1 MSFISIQQQITVFQ
15 KKSLHLQGIFNKK
28 QQINAFLKQPSR

>member
-15 KKSLHLQGIFNKK
+15 KKSLHLQGLFNKK
-28 QQINAFLKQPSR
+28 QQINEFLKQPTR